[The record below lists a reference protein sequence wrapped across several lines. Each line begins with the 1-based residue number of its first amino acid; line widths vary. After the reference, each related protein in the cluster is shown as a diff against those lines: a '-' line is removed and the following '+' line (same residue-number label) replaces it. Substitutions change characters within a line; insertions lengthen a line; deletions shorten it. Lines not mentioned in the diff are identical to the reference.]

1 MRAKV
6 ALCLAL
12 AVEACGETMLDS
24 TADASAGAAG
34 TASGGVAGLGGGA
47 TGGVLHGG
55 GGARSG
61 GGGVSIGGGGTDA
74 PTSDGSESGSDAS
87 GGSSGSGG
95 ASDAGQDVDSG
106 EPDPICEGLDEAT
119 CKNTPGCIALKG
131 QQYSTGKYGFA
142 GCAHWCA
149 GSTSPTCG
157 IAPDK
162 SCWHFVDA
170 CVPDGW
176 KLIEFCSSP
185 AQCTATADAAAE

>member
-1 MRAKV
+1 MKPAIGAIV
-6 ALCLAL
+6 L
-12 AVEACGETMLDS
+12 VFS
-24 TADASAGAAG
+24 TACSTSDHASTLRDAS
-34 TASGGVAGLGGGA
+34 SDE
-47 TGGVLHGG
+47 
-55 GGARSG
+55 
-61 GGGVSIGGGGTDA
+61 GVSEVST
-74 PTSDGSESGSDAS
+74 TDGSDAEGDAS
-87 GGSSGSGG
+87 GGSSGDAGAED

-106 EPDPICEGLDEAT
+106 EPDPLCEGLDEPT

-131 QQYSTGKYGFA
+131 LQYSTGKYGFA

-157 IAPDK
+157 IAPDN

-185 AQCTATADAAAE
+185 AKCTGTSDAAAD